1 MSQSMTTLKLQ
12 MRTRDLIRDAAKRH
26 AMTIDEYL
34 AHLMAEE
41 AWRMK
46 LAEAREAMADP
57 GTEYLRET
65 AEWDTLA

>member
-1 MSQSMTTLKLQ
+1 
-12 MRTRDLIRDAAKRH
+12 
-26 AMTIDEYL
+26 MTIDEYL